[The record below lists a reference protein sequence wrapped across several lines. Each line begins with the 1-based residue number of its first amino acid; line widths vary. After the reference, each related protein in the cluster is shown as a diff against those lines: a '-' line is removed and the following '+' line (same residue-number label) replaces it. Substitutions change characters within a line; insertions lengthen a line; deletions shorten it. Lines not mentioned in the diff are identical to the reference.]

1 MDLERQEAQL
11 KAQLAERRS
20 FEGQL
25 ASLKENEKE
34 ISAALAM
41 LEQGQEPLVK
51 QRDESKR
58 QLQAMQAQHEQAESA
73 AQHSVRCLPS
83 FGPCFVHC
91 TAPAS
96 C

>member
-58 QLQAMQAQHEQAESA
+58 QLQAM
-73 AQHSVRCLPS
+73 
-83 FGPCFVHC
+83 
-91 TAPAS
+91 
-96 C
+96 